1 MDDVPVQYFQSVIA
15 IQLAVTGALL
25 WNIHY
30 FDRRP
35 SESEE
40 HLPAPSPWR
49 LLVVSIVLA
58 ATLFGCL
65 HAILHGGQET
75 AASAVTI
82 GLALSMTPILL
93 RVLPPLRA
101 ADRPGRA
108 SHAPVT
114 VLGLLL
120 YFAVVGGVVATI
132 HG

>member
-25 WNIHY
+25 WNIRY
-30 FDRRP
+30 FDRRSDDP
-35 SESEE
+35 TN
-40 HLPAPSPWR
+40 HPAPNPWR

-65 HAILHGGQET
+65 HAILHGGQER

-82 GLALSMTPILL
+82 GLSLSMTPILL

-101 ADRPGRA
+101 ADRSGRA

-114 VLGLLL
+114 VVGLVL
-120 YFAVVGGVVATI
+120 YFAIVGVLVATF